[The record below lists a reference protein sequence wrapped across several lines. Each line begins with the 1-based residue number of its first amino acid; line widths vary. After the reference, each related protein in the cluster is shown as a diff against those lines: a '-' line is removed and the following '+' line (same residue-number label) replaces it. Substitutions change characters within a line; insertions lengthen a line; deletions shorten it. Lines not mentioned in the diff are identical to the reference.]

1 MQSVGPSIGF
11 GTTTLALCDVT
22 YAVPE
27 ATFTTPFM
35 KLGNQPFFF
44 FFFFSCL
51 TDMIRILC

>member
-44 FFFFSCL
+44 FFSCL